1 VGESGALVSTDHY
14 APAAG
19 ANRGDLVEEV
29 DVTNIYSEFI
39 TLNPRIHQMYLLI
52 ISNPRPNPKIQ
63 FELIPRL
70 TEDFV
75 TFVLNSDQLTHSWMR
90 DFTRDSKTE
99 DWDLINSEGKTIEV
113 KSTKSEDE
121 FINNRVRTN
130 TDKQQE
136 SLILKLL
143 MGKRGFEKLK
153 FISYENG
160 NWNNVTDSV
169 LMS

>member
-1 VGESGALVSTDHY
+1 MVAFRRTRSTLGNTQRSEGGE
-14 APAAG
+14 
-19 ANRGDLVEEV
+19 GDLVEV
-29 DVTNIYSEFI
+29 DITDIYSEF
-39 TLNPRIHQMYLLI
+39 TTMNPRIHQMYLLI
-52 ISNPRPNPKIQ
+52 INTPRPNPKIQ
-63 FELIPRL
+63 FEVIPRL
-70 TEDFV
+70 TEDFAA
-75 TFVLNSDQLTHSWMR
+75 FILNSDQLAHSWAR

-113 KSTKSEDE
+113 KSTKSEGE
-121 FINNRVRTN
+121 FITNRVRTN

-143 MGKRGFEKLK
+143 MGERGFEKLK